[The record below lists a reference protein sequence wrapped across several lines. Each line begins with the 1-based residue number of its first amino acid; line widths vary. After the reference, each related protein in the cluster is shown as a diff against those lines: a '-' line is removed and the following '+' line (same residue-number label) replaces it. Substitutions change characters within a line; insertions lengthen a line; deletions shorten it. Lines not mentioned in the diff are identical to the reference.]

1 MVKYKILWES
11 LKETAD
17 HFATIEGLNDVRW
30 SVLSKMMKDG
40 EEMLESGKLYNGTA
54 LSTVVKALEFGF
66 ACLGLITLVLI
77 VMGRI
82 AYVG

>member
-1 MVKYKILWES
+1 MVKYKILWEA

-17 HFATIEGLNDVRW
+17 LFATMEGFDDLKW
-30 SVLSKMMKDG
+30 SVLSDMMKDG
-40 EEMLESGKLYNGTA
+40 EEMFESGELYNGTA
-54 LSTVVKALEFGF
+54 LSTVVKALEFSF

-77 VMGRI
+77 TMGRI

>member
-1 MVKYKILWES
+1 MKYKILWES

-17 HFATIEGLNDVRW
+17 HMASIELLDDFKW
-30 SVLSKMMKDG
+30 SMLSKMMKDG
-40 EEMLESGKLYNGTA
+40 EEMFESGELYNGTV

>member
-11 LKETAD
+11 MKETAD
-17 HFATIEGLNDVRW
+17 LFAAIEGFDDVKW

-40 EEMLESGKLYNGTA
+40 EEMFESGELSDGTA

-66 ACLGLITLVLI
+66 ACWGVIALVVRVI
-77 VMGRI
+77 G
-82 AYVG
+82 G

>member
-17 HFATIEGLNDVRW
+17 LFATMEGFDDMKW

-40 EEMLESGKLYNGTA
+40 EEMFESGELYNGTV
-54 LSTVVKALEFGF
+54 LSMVVKALAFGF
-66 ACLGLITLVLI
+66 ACWGVIVLVMR
-77 VMGRI
+77 VI
-82 AYVG
+82 A